1 MDQDRPE
8 RPVGVTVAAALIAF
22 IGIVSVFARLRGAD
36 WNLLSAVWLVV
47 HVTSL
52 AVAFGLW
59 AIKRW
64 AYWLFIAFVVG
75 GVVVTVTRL
84 VSQGS
89 SHGPGY
95 HLLRLGIMAAWLV
108 YFSRWQVRGAFAP
121 PGSGY
126 GR

>member
-1 MDQDRPE
+1 M
-8 RPVGVTVAAALIAF
+8 GVTVAAALIAF
-22 IGIVSVFARLRGAD
+22 IGIVSIVARVRGAD
-36 WNLLSAVWLVV
+36 FSLLSAVWLVA

-52 AVAFGLW
+52 AIAFGLW
-59 AIKRW
+59 ALKRW

-75 GVVVTVTRL
+75 GVVVTLTRL
-84 VSQGS
+84 VPAAS

-95 HLLRLGIMAAWLV
+95 HLLRMGIMAAWLV
-108 YFSRWQVRGAFAP
+108 YFSRWQIRAAFAP